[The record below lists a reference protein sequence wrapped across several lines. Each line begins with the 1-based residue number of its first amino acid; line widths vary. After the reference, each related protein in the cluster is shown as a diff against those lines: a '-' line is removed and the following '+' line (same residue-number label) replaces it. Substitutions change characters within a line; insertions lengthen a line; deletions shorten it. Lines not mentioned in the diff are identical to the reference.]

1 MLAILPIYATCNKK
15 TNLFFSQEAKEKKLM
30 CIVCLL
36 WNTGILGLGHLH
48 FDDNDLIQPFQGYY
62 LHVSCFQL
70 KKRSYC

>member
-15 TNLFFSQEAKEKKLM
+15 TISFFSQEAKEKKLM

-36 WNTGILGLGHLH
+36 WSMGILGLGH

-70 KKRSYC
+70 KKR